1 MMHRF
6 ERYWAWLTAIGAQM
20 LIVANVIDHDWFG
33 VVIGVLAL
41 PVGLWWVYDNRNSE
55 RSAAEQEQ
63 LAAEWTDAKV
73 QDMIAGHHDQ
83 VSAVKAMRAADP
95 RLGLVTATKL
105 VRQIRE
111 RQETA
116 DDSNVQ
122 RGGSNSRH
130 DVDRC

>member
-1 MMHRF
+1 MRRF
-6 ERYWAWLTAIGAQM
+6 ERYWAWLTAIGAQI

-55 RSAAEQEQ
+55 RTAAEQEQ

-73 QDMIAGHHDQ
+73 QDVIAGHHDQ

-95 RLGLVTATKL
+95 RLGLVTATRL
-105 VRQIRE
+105 VRRA
-111 RQETA
+111 RAPQETIHDPNA
-116 DDSNVQ
+116 Q
-122 RGGSNSRH
+122 RGGSNSRP
-130 DVDRC
+130 DADRR

>member
-1 MMHRF
+1 MRRF
-6 ERYWAWLTAIGAQM
+6 ERYWAWLTAIGAQI
-20 LIVANVIDHDWFG
+20 LIVDNVIDHDWFG

-73 QDMIAGHHDQ
+73 QAVIAGHHDQ

-105 VRQIRE
+105 VRQTRAT
-111 RQETA
+111 R
-116 DDSNVQ
+116 N
-122 RGGSNSRH
+122 RR
-130 DVDRC
+130 